1 MGEIYKAKDLMKVIS
16 DGVPAPNCDITLQI
30 QANYAYEGTARGI
43 WKVDEKFING
53 IGVAMGGFISSAA
66 DIMMAYAIA
75 SKLQDNQSFASIDL
89 HTTFH
94 KPVSQGEVLVEAK
107 VERMGKQIAY
117 VLADLYQQ
125 DKKVASVVS
134 SVIIINN

>member
-1 MGEIYKAKDLMKVIS
+1 MAELYKAKDLIKVITHS
-16 DGVPAPNCDITLQI
+16 EKPPNCDTTLQI
-30 QANYAYEGTARGI
+30 QAKYAHEGTARGI
-43 WKVDEKFING
+43 WQVNEKFING
-53 IGVAMGGFISSAA
+53 IGVAMGGFVASAA

-75 SKLQDNQSFASIDL
+75 SKLQNNQSFASIDL

-94 KPVSQGEVLVEAK
+94 KPILQGEVLVEAK

-117 VLADLYQQ
+117 VLAELFQK

-134 SVIIINN
+134 SIILINE